1 MTSLSRARLFVTPWT
16 VVYKVPLS
24 MEFSRQEYWSGLP
37 YPSPGDLPDP
47 GIEPGSP
54 ALGGGFFINETP
66 GKPCLTSKAHAGIWG
81 MAGTPIPIHHQHHRP
96 GGGRLAATGR
106 ESAGQGPSRPLPH
119 ISTMASVCK
128 SPVQVAL
135 FKIVFNLKCPL
146 PWVKCTVL
154 RHLEHSQCCVAIT
167 SVEPVTP
174 PSPRVEI
181 PQLRS
186 GGSLLPVPQLF
197 LSPWV
202 CLCLTFL
209 IEGIL

>member
-1 MTSLSRARLFVTPWT
+1 MQLSSQKPLLLNRVRLFVTPWT
-16 VVYKVPLS
+16 VARQAPLS
-24 MEFSRQEYWSGLP
+24 MGLPRQEYWSGLP
-37 YPSPGDLPDP
+37 FPSPRLPDP

-197 LSPWV
+197 LSP
-202 CLCLTFL
+202 
-209 IEGIL
+209 